1 MEAYKKTAL
10 KLHSLSDA
18 DREWILGKLEAA
30 HREKLSGMLEELSSL
45 GIPRQRDLMKTI
57 DESII
62 DESTHKPPA
71 APKKEKALPE
81 PVRDLVGAQPEILQV
96 ILKSEP
102 PAIKAAVLLAYDW
115 PWRQAVLEVF
125 TDPLRLSVEKTMAQL
140 KGRLTEKVNEA
151 IIEVLAGKLGRVP
164 EDCPEEAAEES
175 KSERP
180 ARRWFFFRRK

>member
-45 GIPRQRDLMKTI
+45 GIPRQRDLMQTI

-62 DESTHKPPA
+62 DESSYKPPT
-71 APKKEKALPE
+71 APKKEKLP
-81 PVRDLVGAQPEILQV
+81 PGPIRDLVGAQPEIIQT

-102 PAIKAAVLLAYDW
+102 PAINAAVLLAYNW
-115 PWRQAVLEVF
+115 PWRQDVMEAF
-125 TDPLRLSVEKTMAQL
+125 TDPVRQSVEKTMAQL
-140 KGRLTEKVNEA
+140 KGGLTEKVNEA
-151 IIEVLAGKLGRVP
+151 ILEVLARKLCRVS
-164 EDCPEEAAEES
+164 EDSPEEGAEES